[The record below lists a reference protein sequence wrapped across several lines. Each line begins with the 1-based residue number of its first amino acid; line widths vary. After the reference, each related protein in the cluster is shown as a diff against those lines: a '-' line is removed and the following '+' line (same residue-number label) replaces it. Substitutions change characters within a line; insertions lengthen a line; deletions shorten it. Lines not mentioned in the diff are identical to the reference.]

1 MKRHCDICGAESDDY
16 WMVPISTGTKTVW
29 LCWRCYQNADK
40 EAASSDMI
48 RGYKLHKISESKKRN
63 R

>member
-1 MKRHCDICGAESDDY
+1 
-16 WMVPISTGTKTVW
+16 MVPISTGSKTEW
-29 LCWRCYQNADK
+29 WCAKCYQNADK
-40 EAASSDMI
+40 EAEQSDLI

>member
-1 MKRHCDICGAESDDY
+1 MQRRCEICGILEDEY
-16 WMVPISTGTKTVW
+16 WMKSFGTGTKTVW
-29 LCWRCYQNADK
+29 LCWKCYQNADK

-48 RGYKLHKISESKKRN
+48 RGFKLHKISESKKRN

>member
-1 MKRHCDICGAESDDY
+1 MKQTCCICGEEDDDY
-16 WMVPISTGTKTVW
+16 WMVSISTGSKTEW
-29 LCWRCYQNADK
+29 WCAKCYQNADK
-40 EAASSDMI
+40 EAAQSDLI